1 MVCLQGGN
9 KSVIEIAFFI
19 NTHRTFTS
27 LMLAI
32 NTILN
37 YMLIKKI
44 YLKTS
49 KDISEAKG
57 RRLIESSIYQ
67 KCTKAVTKYIDNY
80 ERRRRKTATI

>member
-37 YMLIKKI
+37 YMLIKKF
-44 YLKTS
+44 T
-49 KDISEAKG
+49 
-57 RRLIESSIYQ
+57 
-67 KCTKAVTKYIDNY
+67 
-80 ERRRRKTATI
+80 